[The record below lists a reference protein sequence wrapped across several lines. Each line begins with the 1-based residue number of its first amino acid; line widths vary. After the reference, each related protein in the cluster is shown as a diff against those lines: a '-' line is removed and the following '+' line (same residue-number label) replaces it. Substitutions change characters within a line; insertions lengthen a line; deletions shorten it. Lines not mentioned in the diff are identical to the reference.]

1 MATLLCIKPT
11 GAATTVLT
19 KTKSKEIQMEDLFPI
34 LIIGW
39 IVSAWMTHIVVCLQT
54 AAWGFLIAGAIV
66 FPIAWVHG
74 TGIWLGI
81 F

>member
-1 MATLLCIKPT
+1 MADHAELLVT
-11 GAATTVLT
+11 G
-19 KTKSKEIQMEDLFPI
+19 FI
-34 LIIGW
+34 LW
-39 IVSAWMTHIVVCLQT
+39 VFAAWMTHIVVCLQT

-66 FPIAWVHG
+66 IPIAWIHG

>member
-1 MATLLCIKPT
+1 ME
-11 GAATTVLT
+11 
-19 KTKSKEIQMEDLFPI
+19 EIFPI
-34 LIIGW
+34 IVIGW
-39 IVSAWMTHIVVCLQT
+39 IVAAWITHIVVCLQT
-54 AAWGFLIAGAIV
+54 AAWGFLIAGAVV